1 MGKGKGE
8 GVGVGGGDGGEG
20 RDRGVRE
27 RQERERQERESS
39 MFGNVNA
46 PPAVAFHTSLLS
58 YSHVASLHC
67 RHWTRSLWQHKCAT
81 SSDLLS
87 YHLLHEVHG
96 APRDPPQ
103 PGLPSPLDCTHT
115 PPLPPE
121 PLI

>member
-27 RQERERQERESS
+27 RQERERQEREGS

-67 RHWTRSLWQHKCAT
+67 RHWTRSFWQHKCAT